1 LKFKEYEAMKLSLLP
16 AVFAICLIAVATSK
30 GDEETIKP
38 EQLPKAVKASLDGRF
53 PGAEITSAVKE
64 TENGQ
69 VVFDIELKQK
79 GHKFESDIKED
90 GTILEIE
97 KEVATKDW
105 PKALAAAV
113 AAKYPK
119 STIKEVMEVNL
130 VKDKKETPDH
140 LEVTLETSDK
150 KEEEVI
156 ASLDGKKITEEPAA
170 PEEAKKEP
178 AKK

>member
-1 LKFKEYEAMKLSLLP
+1 MKLSFVP
-16 AVFAICLIAVATSK
+16 AVLAICLMALASSK
-30 GDEETIKP
+30 GEEETIKP
-38 EQLPKAVKASLDGRF
+38 EQLPKAVKASLDARF
-53 PGAEITSAVKE
+53 PGAEITSAAKE

-69 VVFDIELKQK
+69 VVFDIELKLK
-79 GHKFESDIKED
+79 GRKFESDIQED

-97 KEVATKDW
+97 KEIATKDW
-105 PKALAAAV
+105 PKALAAAI

-130 VKDKKETPDH
+130 VKNKKETPDH

-150 KEEEVI
+150 KVEEVI
-156 ASLDGKKITEEPAA
+156 ASLDGKTITEEPAA
-170 PEEAKKEP
+170 PGEAKKEP